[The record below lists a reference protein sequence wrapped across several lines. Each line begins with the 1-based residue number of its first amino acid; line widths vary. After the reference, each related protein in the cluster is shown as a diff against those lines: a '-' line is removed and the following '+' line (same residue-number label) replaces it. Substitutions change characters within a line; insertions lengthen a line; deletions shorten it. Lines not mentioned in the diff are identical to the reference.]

1 MKSNDMINEKTKQ
14 SNIRLRHMFQTDD
27 SGKVTVTIPDTLDDE
42 HQNKIVVKFKNDHGK
57 DLTLVD
63 SVKQLIEISNHQP
76 TESLLKYIKE
86 LKSRY
91 QSESTPFDTN
101 DEIEEINFDEII
113 LKSEEELR
121 QKDQKAILY
130 ELIEDINRSS
140 PNKSSYKEEEFETN
154 FHQILTEEKFDE
166 EEKEEIIVP
175 ISQEEPVHSETIEE
189 QIDDDVIQ
197 EKGKGKKGRNI
208 AFFSFVII
216 GLIIIFYLYQ
226 KEIFEFFSNF

>member
-1 MKSNDMINEKTKQ
+1 MKSNDMSNDKTKQ

-42 HQNKIVVKFKNDHGK
+42 HLNKIVVKFENKQGK

-91 QSESTPFDTN
+91 QSESTSSDSL
-101 DEIEEINFDEII
+101 DIMEEINFDEII

-121 QKDQKAILY
+121 QKDQRAILY

-140 PNKSSYKEEEFETN
+140 PNKASYKEEEFETN
-154 FHQILTEEKFDE
+154 FHQILKEEEEFDE
-166 EEKEEIIVP
+166 IEEDES
-175 ISQEEPVHSETIEE
+175 ISIPEVESVHSETI
-189 QIDDDVIQ
+189 QDLIDDDVIQ

-216 GLIIIFYLYQ
+216 GLIVIFYLYQ
-226 KEIFEFFSNF
+226 TEIFEFFSNF